1 MSCQKEELAEPP
13 LRESGKEATIT
24 FTLQPDQTD
33 VVEMNSKA
41 LNPEREKYLRNAEIF
56 CYDNKT
62 DRCTWVWASG
72 TNTVKLN
79 LTEGSWDIYV
89 LGNHEDRLE
98 TMPRSELERITK
110 EITSEADLEK
120 YSCLPM
126 RGKITLEVTGNM
138 RVPIVLT
145 RIVAKIEVSTTVS
158 AAVSAEIRLQS
169 IQLVNA
175 PSSCTYF
182 KTNSPTSGMISYSE
196 RVCTNG
202 TATSFYMLENCQGTN
217 NDISDQKYKGREN
230 APKNSTYLHIKAETN
245 DKQLDYYIYLG
256 ANNTTDFNVSGNKNY
271 VITVNIQGV
280 NDADWRVDATTL
292 TLSPFNDSYYLGDIA
307 SSTLK
312 LSCTESRD
320 NKYWIAYERVEGDG
334 TLLMDDA
341 IVSWGLFY
349 PFMNNGVSEKNAEL
363 KYIQSS
369 VSKVKIIATV
379 KDANDFTFSKT
390 LSTNYIKAANPFV
403 IDPIMTTESKGGRE
417 AIIQFKATKKNY
429 NGAVEMKYEILSGA
443 GSVLYFDQQMENNQY
458 VTSSF
463 DIITLKFFTSEPTN
477 AKIKITFKIEDG
489 ETTSIEIPI
498 MVLKTEILGLAE
510 GYRAGGKIVYYVDG
524 VENGTLP
531 LNSCEY
537 LELKKICFYRHMTYP
552 YQVQHESETAVE
564 TERTRP
570 NYKLTSDFEYFD
582 SNEEDGVFT
591 CYCHGYTYMFRTT
604 QVEFSV
610 RNPNKFFNFRF
621 SYD

>member
-13 LRESGKEATIT
+13 LRGSGKEATIT

-145 RIVAKIEVSTTVS
+145 RIVAKVDVSITVA

-217 NDISDQKYKGREN
+217 NAISDQKYKGRDN
-230 APKNSTYLHIKAETN
+230 APANSSYLHVKAET
-245 DKQLDYYIYLG
+245 DDALLDYYIYLG
-256 ANNTTDFNVSGNKNY
+256 ANNTTDFNVVGNKNY
-271 VITVNIQGV
+271 VI
-280 NDADWRVDATTL
+280 
-292 TLSPFNDSYYLGDIA
+292 
-307 SSTLK
+307 
-312 LSCTESRD
+312 
-320 NKYWIAYERVEGDG
+320 
-334 TLLMDDA
+334 
-341 IVSWGLFY
+341 
-349 PFMNNGVSEKNAEL
+349 NG
-363 KYIQSS
+363 IW
-369 VSKVKIIATV
+369 
-379 KDANDFTFSKT
+379 
-390 LSTNYIKAANPFV
+390 
-403 IDPIMTTESKGGRE
+403 
-417 AIIQFKATKKNY
+417 
-429 NGAVEMKYEILSGA
+429 
-443 GSVLYFDQQMENNQY
+443 
-458 VTSSF
+458 
-463 DIITLKFFTSEPTN
+463 
-477 AKIKITFKIEDG
+477 
-489 ETTSIEIPI
+489 
-498 MVLKTEILGLAE
+498 
-510 GYRAGGKIVYYVDG
+510 
-524 VENGTLP
+524 
-531 LNSCEY
+531 
-537 LELKKICFYRHMTYP
+537 
-552 YQVQHESETAVE
+552 
-564 TERTRP
+564 
-570 NYKLTSDFEYFD
+570 
-582 SNEEDGVFT
+582 
-591 CYCHGYTYMFRTT
+591 
-604 QVEFSV
+604 
-610 RNPNKFFNFRF
+610 
-621 SYD
+621 